1 MAEKKSNVVRVL
13 HLDLTPMVRGGR
25 SDLVFSLAVL
35 GGLADP
41 AGRVFLTPKNVRV
54 IIELTM
60 PREFLRKVILWK
72 PTISLLD
79 VFCYVSNRPNFGHY
93 PNFGH
98 FWIFYVL
105 YHNFKM
111 LKWLKILKNNVN

>member
-1 MAEKKSNVVRVL
+1 MAEKKSNVVRVF

-41 AGRVFLTPKNVRV
+41 AGRVFFTPKNVRV

-60 PREFLRKVILWK
+60 PREFLIKV
-72 PTISLLD
+72 P
-79 VFCYVSNRPNFGHY
+79 
-93 PNFGH
+93 
-98 FWIFYVL
+98 
-105 YHNFKM
+105 
-111 LKWLKILKNNVN
+111 